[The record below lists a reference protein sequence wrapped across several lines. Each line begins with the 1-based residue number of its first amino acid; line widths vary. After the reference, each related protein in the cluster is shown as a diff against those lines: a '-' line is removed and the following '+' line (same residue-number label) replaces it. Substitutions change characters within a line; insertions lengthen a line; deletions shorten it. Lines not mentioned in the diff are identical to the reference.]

1 MREGHALALVAG
13 ADTSSAINAGSLA
26 HALGVHVPKAHEQA
40 SIRRPSGVLA
50 SHAARAVL
58 AQATASGSLLG
69 RRDPLR
75 SAEPSTACR
84 GGPSRPVTTRDRG
97 RLSGSVS
104 RQSRA
109 SREPAFVLGAR
120 CNSSRPHGRGRD
132 QHPRVEDDRWHTN
145 ASRRVLRHRGRW
157 QMPTGGGNGRAR
169 GEGRRDVGP
178 AARRAGT
185 TCPKRVGPAQSLE
198 QRRVDLTSAVCSE
211 SRLLTK
217 TLDSLHVTVNKPGTG
232 CSSEHTHLSRRRS
245 FGPVM
250 GIRGEGPPW

>member
-1 MREGHALALVAG
+1 MPAMREGHALALVAG

-58 AQATASGSLLG
+58 TQATASGSLLG

-75 SAEPSTACR
+75 SAELSTACR
-84 GGPSRPVTTRDRG
+84 GRPSRPVTARDRG
-97 RLSGSVS
+97 RVSGSVS

-185 TCPKRVGPAQSLE
+185 TCPKANEPS
-198 QRRVDLTSAVCSE
+198 
-211 SRLLTK
+211 SRPQTAAGRP
-217 TLDSLHVTVNKPGTG
+217 HEG
-232 CSSEHTHLSRRRS
+232 CPLR
-245 FGPVM
+245 
-250 GIRGEGPPW
+250 